1 MPSITH
7 QWLLLWAARKMQQD
21 GIVLSFFEG
30 PAPHAGLW
38 NDLPRPPMVG
48 AFRPDAIGYKPESD
62 VIAVAEAKTAWDLGT
77 SHSRAQIKAFGNA
90 YSPLL
95 ERRCHLYIA
104 VPASAVSQLD
114 RVLLDNGLLSS
125 RTITRLHIPDILL
138 EDSFHAPARNTPRIA
153 PPSSRGNGISA

>member
-1 MPSITH
+1 
-7 QWLLLWAARKMQQD
+7 
-21 GIVLSFFEG
+21 
-30 PAPHAGLW
+30 
-38 NDLPRPPMVG
+38 MVG

-95 ERRCHLYIA
+95 ERRCHLYLA

-114 RVLLDNGLLSS
+114 QVLLDNGLLSS

-138 EDSFHAPARNTPRIA
+138 EDSFHAPARSTPRISPA
-153 PPSSRGNGISA
+153 SSRGNGIPA